1 MKWVSEFSAKW
12 VILQQYHGKNKLH
25 STNDD
30 DMMSASYKTN
40 AKLDFYSASSLIK
53 QTVGRHVAPLQ
64 HTILIPSQ
72 PDFAFTP

>member
-1 MKWVSEFSAKW
+1 MKWVSEISAKW

-25 STNDD
+25 ST
-30 DMMSASYKTN
+30 YKTN

-72 PDFAFTP
+72 PDLAFTP

>member
-1 MKWVSEFSAKW
+1 MARISY
-12 VILQQYHGKNKLH
+12 IQQ
-25 STNDD
+25 NDD
-30 DMMSASYKTN
+30 DMTSASYKTN
-40 AKLDFYSASSLIK
+40 AKLDFYSANSLIK